1 MSRLTYIKDLVNGAL
16 NEAYNYRY
24 KGGYQQRKPRQE
36 VTGNKPIFC
45 TNVYKIPFKVN
56 ETQFNKYVVKI
67 CGITTSDMHYINE
80 HNIGLLHMAEKPDD
94 LKTSYEQQIYQADI
108 MPSHLTAY
116 FVYASIINPEAW
128 LENEEKDSLS

>member
-45 TNVYKIPFKVN
+45 TNVYKTLTRSVN
-56 ETQFNKYVVKI
+56 GETFNKYMIKI
-67 CGITTSDMHYINE
+67 CGVERSDMMYIAKNRIA
-80 HNIGLLHMAEKPDD
+80 NLHMSDKPDPSATSRWK
-94 LKTSYEQQIYQADI
+94 KTVKRI
-108 MPSHLTAY
+108 
-116 FVYASIINPEAW
+116 
-128 LENEEKDSLS
+128 

>member
-45 TNVYKIPFKVN
+45 TNVYKRLITVN
-56 ETQFNKYVVKI
+56 KQSFNKYIIKI
-67 CGITTSDMHYINE
+67 CGVEKSDIDYIDK
-80 HNIGLLHMAEKPDD
+80 NI
-94 LKTSYEQQIYQADI
+94 YY
-108 MPSHLTAY
+108 
-116 FVYASIINPEAW
+116 
-128 LENEEKDSLS
+128 